1 MLRRLLPFALIAALC
16 PSAFAQA
23 PADSTPPIASAPSAP
38 ADPAAP
44 APKNHNHIAGKI
56 SAVDAAAKT
65 ITLTHGK
72 KTTVLS
78 VPDGTKIY
86 KVGDAKGQPTGTF
99 ADLVPDTRINA
110 NTNGDETAPVAKNI
124 HIRAPKNTT
133 APAAPA
139 VP

>member
-1 MLRRLLPFALIAALC
+1 MLQRFLPLVLTAAFFY
-16 PSAFAQA
+16 PFSVFAQA
-23 PADSTPPIASAPSAP
+23 PTDPTPPIASAPGAP
-38 ADPAAP
+38 VDPAAP
-44 APKNHNHIAGKI
+44 APKNKNHIAGKI

-72 KTTVLS
+72 KTVVLS

-99 ADLVPDTRINA
+99 ADFAVDMRVSA
-110 NTNGDETAPVAKNI
+110 STNGDEDAPVAKNV

-133 APAAPA
+133 APAAL
-139 VP
+139 

>member
-1 MLRRLLPFALIAALC
+1 MLRRLLPFALIAALY
-16 PSAFAQA
+16 PLSAFAQT
-23 PADSTPPIASAPSAP
+23 PTDPTPPVASAPGAP

-44 APKNHNHIAGKI
+44 KNHNHLAGKI
-56 SAVDAAAKT
+56 SAVDAAVRT

-99 ADLVPDTRINA
+99 ADLAMDTRVSA
-110 NTNGDETAPVAKNI
+110 GTNGDETAPVAKNI
-124 HIRAPKNTT
+124 HIRAPKNA
-133 APAAPA
+133 APAAQ
-139 VP
+139 